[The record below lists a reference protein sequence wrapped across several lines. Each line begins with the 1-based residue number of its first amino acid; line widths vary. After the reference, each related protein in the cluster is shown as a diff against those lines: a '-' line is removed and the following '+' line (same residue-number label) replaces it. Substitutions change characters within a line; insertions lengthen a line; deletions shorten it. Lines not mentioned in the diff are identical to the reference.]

1 MKENHSALDI
11 LFELKNMRERETER
25 EIERERETERERENV
40 MRAKTRNIGTEKKIR
55 K

>member
-1 MKENHSALDI
+1 MRV
-11 LFELKNMRERETER
+11 RERD
-25 EIERERETERERENV
+25 RERENV